1 MKTKNLPMVPLPV
14 EKEVDN
20 EWFLAQFVRQ
30 DGVRLFAHIKYKKWS
45 ATAKKVSKEL
55 MDSFEE
61 PLYAFIHDEHH
72 LKFLNSLDWKPT
84 GNLIRSFYPGKEDQV
99 FTEVIYI
106 KGGVDAY
113 ALAIYDELGKEILPL
128 SLVDGY
134 GNIEKIEKALEQY
147 PTAQWTTKHH
157 FSDGV
162 YTRETFIPAGTCL
175 TGYRHKQSTVSILAS
190 GAITVLAVDKLGHA
204 TDYGVMVAPQ
214 VVVTKPEMKKIGFAH
229 EDTLFINSF
238 NISEIPLEYHNEE
251 NISIIEEYIF
261 DKEELTCLE

>member
-204 TDYGVMVAPQ
+204 TDFGVMLAPQ
-214 VVVTKPEMKKIGFAH
+214 VVITKPGMKKIGFAH
-229 EDTLFINSF
+229 EDTIFINSF
-238 NISEIPLEYHNEE
+238 SIEEIPMEKRNVE
-251 NISIIEEYIF
+251 NMGEIENFLF
-261 DKEELTCLE
+261 DREDEACLE